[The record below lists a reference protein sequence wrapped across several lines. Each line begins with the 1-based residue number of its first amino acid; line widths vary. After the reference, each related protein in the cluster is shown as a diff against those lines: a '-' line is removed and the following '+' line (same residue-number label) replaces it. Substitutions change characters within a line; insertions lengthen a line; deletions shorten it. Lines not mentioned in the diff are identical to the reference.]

1 MHNGWSY
8 HLYSAALW
16 CSHHILFQQ
25 YYATVWGYRDL
36 KTSQYDTLV
45 IILSRWDFI
54 AQVNQF

>member
-36 KTSQYDTLV
+36 KTSQYATLV
-45 IILSRWDFI
+45 IILSR
-54 AQVNQF
+54 